1 MPQVGP
7 RSLYFDVTGDLR
19 TEKVKLPSCIK
30 SSKTGALPNSQF
42 YEVEDPVRR
51 RVHTVSVTGGDQDHV
66 ESLRGFELLP
76 PQVSF
81 GVLQEG
87 CTYIYSVLL
96 KNVGIDSCRYKIKQ
110 PPPSTGLRVLYQPGP
125 VAAGMNTVLDV
136 EIFAV
141 AVGVVGESGSGHV
154 GHHVEIVTETDIL
167 YLPVTA
173 NILSNFVTP
182 VTLAY
187 KQALHH

>member
-1 MPQVGP
+1 
-7 RSLYFDVTGDLR
+7 
-19 TEKVKLPSCIK
+19 
-30 SSKTGALPNSQF
+30 
-42 YEVEDPVRR
+42 
-51 RVHTVSVTGGDQDHV
+51 
-66 ESLRGFELLP
+66 
-76 PQVSF
+76 
-81 GVLQEG
+81 
-87 CTYIYSVLL
+87 
-96 KNVGIDSCRYKIKQ
+96 
-110 PPPSTGLRVLYQPGP
+110 
-125 VAAGMNTVLDV
+125 MNTVLDV

-187 KQALHH
+187 EQALHWRIDMGGREACLYTVN